1 MKRFEDIY
9 SRFYFDDDDGSGADS
24 SWLFD
29 DDGDSKEEIKP
40 AAPTPSSAPRRRTA
54 NTPARTANTPIGNPN
69 YPQQKDKPVTPP
81 STGEVTKRLRM
92 VALILTILGIVVFLF
107 SLNMIYAVMGEP
119 LSFGRPTTMNATICL
134 IVMGIA
140 IGSLI
145 AGKRGGKRI
154 NYVIAASFG
163 ASLFFASLLNFY
175 SYTTG
180 AYPMGPRILFSF
192 APFLLAGIVFIIIYA
207 IKKKKDFAFISYSL
221 FLVAILEVIAFL
233 FGTFVFKY

>member
-1 MKRFEDIY
+1 MKRFEDVY

-40 AAPTPSSAPRRRTA
+40 AAPAPSSAPRRRTA
-54 NTPARTANTPIGNPN
+54 NAPIGNPN

-119 LSFGRPTTMNATICL
+119 LSFGRLTTMNATICL
-134 IVMGIA
+134 IMMGIA

-180 AYPMGPRILFSF
+180 VYPMGPRILFSF

>member
-54 NTPARTANTPIGNPN
+54 NTPARTAN
-69 YPQQKDKPVTPP
+69 PQQKDKPVTPP